1 MKGPSAGIPVIPDD
15 DVESWGRVHHG
26 RHQVS
31 IPRRPEQIPSAAKAS
46 AAVSGSTLAFGLGRA
61 YGDSSLN
68 LGGGLVKTAG
78 LDRFLA
84 FDRGTGLLR
93 AEAGVSLDAVLRVA
107 VPSGWF
113 VPVTPGS
120 KFVTLAGA
128 VANDVHGKNHHE
140 VGCFGRHVARFGL
153 WRSDRGAL
161 VCGPDEN
168 ADLFA
173 ATIGGLGLT
182 GIIQWVEVQL
192 IPVGSAEMEVE
203 TERFESLNEF
213 FALSEAGA
221 EWPYTVA
228 WVDTLATGGNLGRGV
243 FSRGRH
249 ATGGSHRAHKPG
261 GPSMP
266 ITPPGFLL
274 NRWTVGAFNQLYYR
288 KPSSSFRGRQHYDP
302 FFYPLDR
309 IQHWNRMYG
318 PRGFYQWQCVV
329 PPEDA
334 RAVIAELLGRI
345 ALSGE
350 ASFLAVL
357 KTFGDIASPGLL
369 SFPMAG
375 PTLAL
380 DFPNRGLRT
389 LALLDA
395 LDRVVVEAG
404 GRIYPAKDGR
414 MSSATFQSGFPNWRE
429 LEDLRDPLLMS
440 SFWRRV
446 TGVESAPSGEN

>member
-1 MKGPSAGIPVIPDD
+1 MSGPATDIPVIADD
-15 DVESWGRVHHG
+15 AVESWGRVHRG
-26 RHQVS
+26 RHQVA
-31 IPRRPEQIPSAAKAS
+31 IPRSPEQIPVAVSASS
-46 AAVSGSTLAFGLGRA
+46 ALSGSTLAFGLGRA
-61 YGDSSLN
+61 YGDSPLN
-68 LGGGLVKTAG
+68 LGGGLVKTTG
-78 LDRFLA
+78 MDRFLA
-84 FDRGTGLLR
+84 FDRATGLLR
-93 AEAGVSLDAVLRVA
+93 AEAGVSLDALLRVA

-128 VANDVHGKNHHE
+128 VANDVHGKNHHG
-140 VGCFGRHVARFGL
+140 VGCFGRHVRQFGL

-161 VCGPDEN
+161 VCGPEEN
-168 ADLFA
+168 PDLFA

-192 IPVGSAEMEVE
+192 APIGSAEMDVE
-203 TERFESLNEF
+203 TERFDSLADF
-213 FALSEAGA
+213 FALSEEDA

-228 WVDTLATGGNLGRGV
+228 WVDTLASGENLGRGV

-249 ATGGSHRAHKPG
+249 AADGARRPHKPG
-261 GPSMP
+261 GPRVP
-266 ITPPGFLL
+266 VTPPGFLL

-288 KPSSSFRGRQHYDP
+288 KPGSSFRGRQHYDP
-302 FFYPLDR
+302 FFFPLDR
-309 IQHWNRMYG
+309 IRNWNRLYG
-318 PRGFYQWQCVV
+318 PHGFYQWQCVV

-334 RAVIAELLGRI
+334 RTVIAELLGRI
-345 ALSGE
+345 VLSGE

-369 SFPMAG
+369 SFPLAG

-414 MSSATFQSGFPNWRE
+414 MASVTFQSGFSNWRE
-429 LEDLRDPLLMS
+429 LEALRDPLLIS

-446 TGVESAPSGEN
+446 TGIDSAPSGEA

>member
-1 MKGPSAGIPVIPDD
+1 MSEAARNMSAVPDD
-15 DVESWGRVHHG
+15 GIETWGRVHHG
-26 RHQVS
+26 RHQVA
-31 IPRRPEQIPSAAKAS
+31 IPQRTDDIPAAAQAS
-46 AAVSGSTLAFGLGRA
+46 AELSGTTLALGLGRA
-61 YGDSSLN
+61 YGDSALN
-68 LGGGLVKTAG
+68 IGGGVVKTAG

-84 FDRGTGLLR
+84 FDRGTGVLR
-93 AEAGVSLDAVLRVA
+93 AEAGVSLDSVLRVA

-128 VANDVHGKNHHE
+128 IANDVHGKNHHA
-140 VGCFGRHVARFGL
+140 VGCFGRHVTRFGL

-161 VCGPDEN
+161 VCSPEEN

-182 GIIQWVEVQL
+182 GIIQWVEIQL
-192 IPVGSAEMEVE
+192 IAVGSAEMEVE
-203 TERFESLNEF
+203 TERFENLADF

-228 WVDTLATGGNLGRGV
+228 WVDTLASGENLGRGV

-249 ATGGSHRAHKPG
+249 ASGGSQRPHKVG
-261 GPSMP
+261 GPVVP

-288 KPSSSFRGRQHYDP
+288 KPSSRFRGRQHYDP

-309 IQHWNRMYG
+309 IRGWNRLYG

-334 RAVIAELLGRI
+334 RAVIADLLRRI
-345 ALSGE
+345 AFSGE

-357 KTFGDIASPGLL
+357 KTFGEIASPGLL

-380 DFPNRGLRT
+380 DFPNRGVRT

-414 MSSATFQSGFPNWRE
+414 MSSATFQSGFANWRA
-429 LEDLRDPLLMS
+429 LEGLRDPLLSS

-446 TGVESAPSGEN
+446 TGIEAATSGER